1 MDYVFSHFCGIFAAA
16 SVALVV
22 YSAVMR
28 ERRYMPRRMILPAIA
43 SGILW
48 GIAQVGVSEDQG
60 YLILGSL

>member
-16 SVALVV
+16 SAALVV

-60 YLILGSL
+60 YLILGS